1 MVWESGYV
9 DLASAQTLR
18 IARERTSYC
27 QERTPVWCSP
37 KAKPVSIRAA
47 RQLHPGTRI
56 LWRRYC
62 GASYLEDD
70 RLWRVLPA
78 GRKVSAS
85 CERL

>member
-1 MVWESGYV
+1 MSISRPRRLFVLPGSE
-9 DLASAQTLR
+9 LR
-18 IARERTSYC
+18 IAKSELR
-27 QERTPVWCSP
+27 VWRSR

-56 LWRRYC
+56 PWRRYC

-85 CERL
+85 CEAGAIEIER